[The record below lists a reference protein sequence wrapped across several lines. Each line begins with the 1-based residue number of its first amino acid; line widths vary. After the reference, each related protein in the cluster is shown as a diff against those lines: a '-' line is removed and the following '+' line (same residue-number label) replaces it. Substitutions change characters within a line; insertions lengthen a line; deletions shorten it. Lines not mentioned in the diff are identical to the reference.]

1 MAVETTINAS
11 SDTQVD
17 LKEALKQDNEKG
29 GLTPQASESSLQYDE
44 AEVKRI
50 KRKIDIRLCVVVAVM
65 YTVCQIDRVNLANA
79 VVAGM
84 GLEIDLTGQHYSTIV
99 AVFFPTYTVFQPL
112 MTVIARKIGPRIFM
126 GFITVAWGLVMVG
139 MGLVNDWKHL
149 AALRVILGLFE
160 AGLFPAAVFLISS
173 WYIRHETGKRIGLFY
188 LLGSAISSFGG
199 ILAYGL
205 QQMNGLQGH
214 AGWRWIF
221 IIEGV
226 LTVVVG
232 LVGFILIV
240 DFPEDARRTKWF
252 LTDRE
257 IDIMIDRVEKDRG
270 DAHLTP
276 FVLKEYLSYAFEWQG
291 WLLAV
296 NFLMTAIVI
305 YAVSYFL
312 PIVLM
317 QGLNFDVAE
326 AQTLTAPCFLFGTVL
341 GLTESWLSDKYKL
354 RGPVVVF
361 NAVLQIIGIALL
373 GYAKQNG
380 VRYLGAFILTGSCNA
395 NIPAALTYQSN
406 NITGQWRRAF
416 GSALIVAAGGVGGVI
431 GGLVFRE
438 QDKPDYEPGLWTCFI
453 AAGITIISVGITTVT
468 MGRRNK
474 QQKNGREIFDTPG
487 FRFTL

>member
-1 MAVETTINAS
+1 MAIETEVKTS
-11 SDTQVD
+11 SD
-17 LKEALKQDNEKG
+17 LKHIEDNEKA
-29 GLTPQASESSLQYDE
+29 LSSRISDSSLRYDE
-44 AEVKRI
+44 ATVKAI

-84 GLEIDLTGQHYSTIV
+84 GAEIDLTGTHYSTIV
-99 AVFFPTYTVFQPL
+99 AVFFPTYTIFQPL
-112 MTVIARKIGPRIFM
+112 MTVASRKIGPRIFM
-126 GFITVAWGLVMVG
+126 GFITVSWGLVMVG
-139 MGLVNDWKHL
+139 MGLVNNWQHL
-149 AALRVILGLFE
+149 AALRVVLGLFE

-173 WYIRHETGKRIGLFY
+173 WYVRHEVGKRIGLFY

-205 QQMNGLQGH
+205 QQMDGLQGH
-214 AGWRWIF
+214 RGWRWIF

-226 LTVVVG
+226 ITVAIG
-232 LVGFILIV
+232 LMGFVLIV
-240 DFPEDARRTKWF
+240 DFPEDARYTKWF
-252 LTDRE
+252 LTGKE

-276 FVLKEYLSYAFEWQG
+276 FVLKEYLKYGLEWQG
-291 WLLAV
+291 WLLLAV

-317 QGLNFDVAE
+317 QGLGFSIAE
-326 AQTLTAPCFLFGTVL
+326 AQTLTAPCFLFGTAL
-341 GLTESWLSDKYKL
+341 GLTESYFSDKYKT
-354 RGPVVVF
+354 RGIIIII
-361 NAVLQIIGIALL
+361 NAVLQIIGVALL
-373 GYAKQNG
+373 GYAKPNG

-395 NIPAALTYQSN
+395 NIPAAITYQSN

-416 GSALIVAAGGVGGVI
+416 GSALIVGAGGVGGVI
-431 GGLVFRE
+431 GGLVFRD
-438 QDKPDYEPGLWTCFI
+438 QDAPDYRPGLWTCFI

-468 MGRRNK
+468 MDRTNRKLRDGSI
-474 QQKNGREIFDTPG
+474 IFNTPG

>member
-1 MAVETTINAS
+1 MADRPAKRPPLE
-11 SDTQVD
+11 
-17 LKEALKQDNEKG
+17 LRHEEK
-29 GLTPQASESSLQYDE
+29 GLTPQASDSSLEYDE
-44 AEVKRI
+44 ATVKRI
-50 KRKIDIRLCVVVAVM
+50 KRRIDVRLCVVVALM
-65 YTVCQIDRVNLANA
+65 YTVCQIDRINLANA
-79 VVAGM
+79 
-84 GLEIDLTGQHYSTIV
+84 YSTIV
-99 AVFFPTYTVFQPL
+99 SVFFTTYTIFQPL

-126 GFITVAWGLVMVG
+126 GFITVSWGLVMVG
-139 MGLVNDWKHL
+139 MGLVHDWKHL
-149 AALRVILGLFE
+149 AGLRVILGLFE

-173 WYIRHETGKRIGLFY
+173 WYVRHETGKRIGLFY

-205 QQMNGLQGH
+205 QQMDGLQGH

-226 LTVVVG
+226 LTVAVG
-232 LVGFILIV
+232 LMGFVLIV

-252 LTDRE
+252 LSGPE

-276 FVLKEYLSYAFEWQG
+276 FILKEYLKYALEWQA

-305 YAVSYFL
+305 YAVAYFL

-317 QGLNFDVAE
+317 QGLGFSIAK
-326 AQTLTAPCFLFGTVL
+326 AQTLTAPCYLFGTVL
-341 GLTESWLSDKYKL
+341 GLTEAWLSDKYRL

-361 NAVLQIIGIALL
+361 NAVLQIAGIALL
-373 GYAKQNG
+373 GYAKTNA
-380 VRYLGAFILTGSCNA
+380 VRYFGAFVLSGSCNA

-416 GSALIVAAGGVGGVI
+416 GSALIVAGGGVGGVI
-431 GGLVFRE
+431 GGLVFRT
-438 QDKPDYEPGLWTCFI
+438 QDAPDYRPGLWTCFI
-453 AAGITIISVGITTVT
+453 AAAITIVSVGITTIT
-468 MGRRNK
+468 MRRTNRR
-474 QQKNGREIFDTPG
+474 QTQGLVIYDTPG

>member
-1 MAVETTINAS
+1 MAVETEIKTS
-11 SDTQVD
+11 FH
-17 LKEALKQDNEKG
+17 LKDIEDNERA
-29 GLTPQASESSLQYDE
+29 LSPRASDSSLQYDE
-44 AEVKRI
+44 ATVKAI

-84 GLEIDLTGQHYSTIV
+84 GAEIDLTGTNYSTIV

-112 MTVIARKIGPRIFM
+112 MTVLARKIGPRIFM
-126 GFITVAWGLVMVG
+126 GFITVSWGLVMVG
-139 MGLVNDWKHL
+139 MGLVNDWQHL

-173 WYIRHETGKRIGLFY
+173 WYVRHETGKRIGLFY

-205 QQMNGLQGH
+205 QQMDGLQGH

-226 LTVVVG
+226 ITVAVG
-232 LVGFILIV
+232 LMGFVLIV

-270 DAHLTP
+270 DAHVTP
-276 FVLKEYLSYAFEWQG
+276 FVLKEYLKYGLEWQG

-317 QGLNFDVAE
+317 QGLGFDVAK

-341 GLTESWLSDKYKL
+341 GLTESYFSDKYKT
-354 RGPVVVF
+354 RGIIVVI
-361 NAVLQIIGIALL
+361 NAILQVIGVALL
-373 GYAKQNG
+373 GYAKNNG
-380 VRYLGAFILTGSCNA
+380 VRYFGAFILTGSCNA
-395 NIPAALTYQSN
+395 NIPAAITYQSN

-416 GSALIVAAGGVGGVI
+416 GSALIVGAGGVGGVI

-438 QDKPDYEPGLWTCFI
+438 RDAPDYRPGLWTCFI
-453 AAGITIISVGITTVT
+453 AAGITVVSVGITTVT

-474 QQKNGREIFDTPG
+474 KQRDGLEIFNTPG

>member
-1 MAVETTINAS
+1 MAVMAEIKS
-11 SDTQVD
+11 SSARHV
-17 LKEALKQDNEKG
+17 EDNEKG
-29 GLTPQASESSLQYDE
+29 VLSPQVSDSSLQYDE
-44 AEVKRI
+44 ANVKRI
-50 KRKIDIRLCVVVAVM
+50 KRKIDVRLCVVVAVM

-79 VVAGM
+79 
-84 GLEIDLTGQHYSTIV
+84 STIV
-99 AVFFPTYTVFQPL
+99 AVFFPTYTVFQPV
-112 MTVIARKIGPRIFM
+112 MTVVARKIGPRIFM
-126 GFITVAWGLVMVG
+126 GFITVSWGLVMVG
-139 MGLVNDWKHL
+139 MGLVNDWREL
-149 AALRVILGLFE
+149 AGLRVVLGLFE

-205 QQMNGLQGH
+205 QQMHGLQGH

-226 LTVVVG
+226 LTVAIG
-232 LVGFILIV
+232 LVGFVLIV
-240 DFPEDARRTKWF
+240 DFPEDARRTRWF

-270 DAHLTP
+270 DAHVTP
-276 FVLKEYLSYAFEWQG
+276 FVLKEYLKYGLEWQG

-317 QGLNFDVAE
+317 QGLEFNVAE
-326 AQTLTAPCFLFGTVL
+326 AQTLTAPCFLFGTLL
-341 GLTESWLSDKYKL
+341 GLTESWLSDKYKT
-354 RGPVVVF
+354 RGIVVVI
-361 NAVLQIIGIALL
+361 NAVLQIIGVALL
-373 GYAKQNG
+373 GYAKNNG
-380 VRYLGAFILTGSCNA
+380 VRYFGAFILTGSCNA
-395 NIPAALTYQSN
+395 NIPASLTYQSN

-431 GGLVFRE
+431 GGLVFRKVVNVPTDLAYGRASLRLRS
-438 QDKPDYEPGLWTCFI
+438 QSFRWVSQLSLWGG
-453 AAGITIISVGITTVT
+453 GIGGKRL
-468 MGRRNK
+468 GR
-474 QQKNGREIFDTPG
+474 
-487 FRFTL
+487 

>member
-1 MAVETTINAS
+1 MEIKAPSDIKHVE
-11 SDTQVD
+11 
-17 LKEALKQDNEKG
+17 DNEKG
-29 GLTPQASESSLQYDE
+29 VLSSSLQYDE
-44 AEVKRI
+44 ATVKRI
-50 KRKIDIRLCVVVAVM
+50 KRKIDVRLCVVVAVM
-65 YTVCQIDRVNLANA
+65 YTVCQIDRVNLSNA

-84 GLEIDLTGQHYSTIV
+84 GTEIDLTGTNYSTMV
-99 AVFFPTYTVFQPL
+99 AVFFPTYTVFQPV

-139 MGLVNDWKHL
+139 MGLANDWREL
-149 AALRVILGLFE
+149 AGLRVVLGLFE

-173 WYIRHETGKRIGLFY
+173 WYVRQETGKRIGLFY

-205 QQMNGLQGH
+205 QQMHGIQGH

-226 LTVVVG
+226 LTVAIG
-232 LVGFILIV
+232 LLGFLLIV
-240 DFPEDARRTKWF
+240 DFPEDARRTRWF
-252 LTDRE
+252 LTDNE

-270 DAHLTP
+270 DAHVTP
-276 FVLKEYLSYAFEWQG
+276 FVLKEYLKYGLEWQG

-317 QGLNFDVAE
+317 EGLGFGVAE

-341 GLTESWLSDKYKL
+341 GLTESWLSDKYKT
-354 RGPVVVF
+354 RGVVVVL
-361 NAVLQIIGIALL
+361 NAVLQIIGVALL
-373 GYAKQNG
+373 GYAKDNA
-380 VRYLGAFILTGSCNA
+380 VRYFGAFILTGSCNA
-395 NIPAALTYQSN
+395 NIPASLTYQSN

-416 GSALIVAAGGVGGVI
+416 GSALIVGAGGVGGVI
-431 GGLVFRE
+431 GGLVFRD
-438 QDKPDYEPGLWTCFI
+438 QDAPEYRPGLWTCFI
-453 AAGITIISVGITTVT
+453 AAAITFVSVGITTFT
-468 MGRRNK
+468 MGRTNK
-474 QQKNGREIFDTPG
+474 KQRDGLVIFDTPG

>member
-1 MAVETTINAS
+1 MAVETNINAS
-11 SDTQVD
+11 SDTKLD
-17 LKEALKQDNEKG
+17 LKEALNHDNEKG
-29 GLTPQASESSLQYDE
+29 GLTQHASESSLQYDE
-44 AEVKRI
+44 AEVKAI

-84 GLEIDLTGQHYSTIV
+84 GLEIDLTGQNYSTIV

-112 MTVIARKIGPRIFM
+112 MTVLARKIGPRIFM
-126 GFITVAWGLVMVG
+126 GFITVSWGLVMVG

-149 AALRVILGLFE
+149 AALRVVLGLFE

-199 ILAYGL
+199 ILAYG
-205 QQMNGLQGH
+205 GH

-226 LTVVVG
+226 ITVAVG

-276 FVLKEYLSYAFEWQG
+276 FNLKEYFGYALEWQG
-291 WLLAV
+291 WLLAA

-317 QGLNFDVAE
+317 QGLGFDVAK

-361 NAVLQIIGIALL
+361 NAILQIVGIALL

-380 VRYLGAFILTGSCNA
+380 VRYFGAFVLTGSCNA

-416 GSALIVAAGGVGGVI
+416 GSALIVGAGGVGGII
-431 GGLVFRE
+431 GGLVFRD
-438 QDKPDYEPGLWTCFI
+438 QDAPDYRPGLWTCFI
-453 AAGITIISVGITTVT
+453 AAGITVVSVGITTVT
-468 MGRRNK
+468 MSRTNK
-474 QQKNGREIFDTPG
+474 KQANGKEIFNTPG

>member
-1 MAVETTINAS
+1 MAVETQINAS
-11 SDTQVD
+11 SDRKLD
-17 LKEALKQDNEKG
+17 LKEALNQDHEKS
-29 GLTPQASESSLQYDE
+29 GLTTHASGSSLQYDE
-44 AEVKRI
+44 AEVKAI

-79 VVAGM
+79 
-84 GLEIDLTGQHYSTIV
+84 YSTIV

-205 QQMNGLQGH
+205 QQMHGLQGH

-226 LTVVVG
+226 LTVAVG

-276 FVLKEYLSYAFEWQG
+276 FNLKEYFGYALEWQG
-291 WLLAV
+291 WLLAA

-317 QGLNFDVAE
+317 QGLKFDVAK

-380 VRYLGAFILTGSCNA
+380 VRYFGAFVLTGSCNA

-416 GSALIVAAGGVGGVI
+416 GSALIVGAGGVGGII
-431 GGLVFRE
+431 GGLVFRD
-438 QDKPDYEPGLWTCFI
+438 QDAPDYEPGLWTCFI
-453 AAGITIISVGITTVT
+453 AAGITIFSVGITTVT
-468 MGRRNK
+468 MSRTNKKQRNGK
-474 QQKNGREIFDTPG
+474 EIFNTPG

>member
-1 MAVETTINAS
+1 MAGTTETKS
-11 SDTQVD
+11 STTS
-17 LKEALKQDNEKG
+17 KHIEDNEKG
-29 GLTPQASESSLQYDE
+29 VLSSQISDTSIHYDE
-44 AEVKRI
+44 ATVKRI
-50 KRKIDIRLCVVVAVM
+50 KRKIDVRLCVVVAVM

-79 VVAGM
+79 YLALPARHGRRNRPQ
-84 GLEIDLTGQHYSTIV
+84 GNTLF
-99 AVFFPTYTVFQPL
+99 AVFFPTYTVFQPI
-112 MTVIARKIGPRIFM
+112 MTVIARKFGPRIFM

-139 MGLVNDWKHL
+139 MGLVHDWREL
-149 AALRVILGLFE
+149 AGLRVVLGLFE

-173 WYIRHETGKRIGLFY
+173 WYVRHETGKRIGLFY

-205 QQMNGLQGH
+205 QQMHGLHGH

-226 LTVVVG
+226 LTVTIG
-232 LVGFILIV
+232 LAGFLLIV
-240 DFPEDARRTKWF
+240 DFPEDARRTRWF
-252 LTDRE
+252 LADRE

-270 DAHLTP
+270 DAHVTP
-276 FVLKEYLSYAFEWQG
+276 FVLKEYLKYGLEWQG

-317 QGLNFDVAE
+317 QGLGFNVAE
-326 AQTLTAPCFLFGTVL
+326 AQTLTAPCFLFGTLL
-341 GLTESWLSDKYKL
+341 GLTESWLSDRYKT
-354 RGPVVVF
+354 RGIVVVT
-361 NAVLQIIGIALL
+361 NAVLQIIGVALL
-373 GYAKQNG
+373 GYAENNG
-380 VRYLGAFILTGSCNA
+380 VRYFGAFVLTGSCNA
-395 NIPAALTYQSN
+395 NIPASLTYQSN

-416 GSALIVAAGGVGGVI
+416 GSALIVGAGGVGGVI
-431 GGLVFRE
+431 GGLVFRD
-438 QDKPDYEPGLWTCFI
+438 QDAPDYRPGLYTCFI
-453 AAGITIISVGITTVT
+453 AAAITMVSVGITTVT

-474 QQKNGREIFDTPG
+474 RQERGEVIFDTPG

>member
-1 MAVETTINAS
+1 MAVMAEIKS
-11 SDTQVD
+11 SSSRHV
-17 LKEALKQDNEKG
+17 EANEKVV
-29 GLTPQASESSLQYDE
+29 LSPQVSDSLLQYDE
-44 AEVKRI
+44 ATVKRI
-50 KRKIDIRLCVVVAVM
+50 KRKIDVRLCVVVAVM

-84 GLEIDLTGQHYSTIV
+84 GAEIDLTGTHYSTIV
-99 AVFFPTYTVFQPL
+99 AVFFPTYTVLQPV

-126 GFITVAWGLVMVG
+126 GFITVSWGLVMVG
-139 MGLVNDWKHL
+139 MGLVNDWRDL
-149 AALRVILGLFE
+149 AGLRVVLGFFE

-205 QQMNGLQGH
+205 QQMHGLEGH

-226 LTVVVG
+226 LTVAIG
-232 LVGFILIV
+232 LVGFVLIV
-240 DFPEDARRTKWF
+240 DFPEDARRTRWF

-270 DAHLTP
+270 DAHVTP
-276 FVLKEYLSYAFEWQG
+276 FVLKDYLKYGLEWQG

-317 QGLNFDVAE
+317 QGLEFNVAE
-326 AQTLTAPCFLFGTVL
+326 AQTLTAPCFLFGTLL
-341 GLTESWLSDKYKL
+341 GLTESWLSDKYKT
-354 RGPVVVF
+354 RGIVVVI
-361 NAVLQIIGIALL
+361 NAVLQIIGVALL
-373 GYAKQNG
+373 GYAKNNG
-380 VRYLGAFILTGSCNA
+380 VRYFGAFILTGSCNA
-395 NIPAALTYQSN
+395 NIPASLTYQSN

-431 GGLVFRE
+431 GGLVFRD
-438 QDKPDYEPGLWTCFI
+438 QDAPDYRCGFILDYAFSVKVVNMPTDPAYGRASLRLRSQSFRWVSQLSLWGG
-453 AAGITIISVGITTVT
+453 GIGD
-468 MGRRNK
+468 RRLV
-474 QQKNGREIFDTPG
+474 R
-487 FRFTL
+487 

>member
-1 MAVETTINAS
+1 MAVPTETKS
-11 SDTQVD
+11 SPISKHVEDH
-17 LKEALKQDNEKG
+17 EKG
-29 GLTPQASESSLQYDE
+29 VLSTQISDSSLQYDE
-44 AEVKRI
+44 VTVKRI
-50 KRKIDIRLCVVVAVM
+50 KRKIDVRLCVVVAVM

-79 VVAGM
+79 YAPWS
-84 GLEIDLTGQHYSTIV
+84 LRLSATADLSTIV
-99 AVFFPTYTVFQPL
+99 AVFFPTYTVFQPI

-126 GFITVAWGLVMVG
+126 GLITVSWGLVMVG
-139 MGLVNDWKHL
+139 MGLVNDWREL
-149 AALRVILGLFE
+149 AGLRVVLGLFE

-188 LLGSAISSFGG
+188 LLGSALSSFGG

-205 QQMNGLQGH
+205 QQMHGIQGH

-226 LTVVVG
+226 LTVAVG
-232 LVGFILIV
+232 LAGFILIV
-240 DFPEDARRTKWF
+240 DFPEDARRTRWF
-252 LTDRE
+252 LADRE

-270 DAHLTP
+270 DAHVTP
-276 FVLKEYLSYAFEWQG
+276 FVLKEYLKYGLEWQG

-317 QGLNFDVAE
+317 QGLGFGVAE
-326 AQTLTAPCFLFGTVL
+326 AQTLTAPCFLFGTLL
-341 GLTESWLSDKYKL
+341 GLTESWLSDKYKT
-354 RGPVVVF
+354 RGIVVVV
-361 NAVLQIIGIALL
+361 NAVLQIIGVALL
-373 GYAKQNG
+373 GYAKKNG
-380 VRYLGAFILTGSCNA
+380 VRYFGAFILAGSCNA
-395 NIPAALTYQSN
+395 NIPASLTYQSN

-416 GSALIVAAGGVGGVI
+416 GSALIVGAGGVGGVI
-431 GGLVFRE
+431 GGLVFRD
-438 QDKPDYEPGLWTCFI
+438 QDAPDYRPGLWTCFI
-453 AAGITIISVGITTVT
+453 AAAITVVSVSITTVT

-474 QQKNGREIFDTPG
+474 RQEQGEAIFDTPG

>member
-1 MAVETTINAS
+1 MAVETRIKATHANY
-11 SDTQVD
+11 T
-17 LKEALKQDNEKG
+17 EDNEKG
-29 GLTPQASESSLQYDE
+29 VLSSEASNSSLRYDDTI
-44 AEVKRI
+44 VKRI
-50 KRKIDIRLCVVVAVM
+50 KRKIDVRLCVVVAIM

-84 GLEIDLTGQHYSTIV
+84 GAEIDLTGTNYVCLPYLPQSLPYIRKTNILNSTQSTMV

-139 MGLVNDWKHL
+139 MGLANNWRELDG
-149 AALRVILGLFE
+149 LRVILGLFE

-188 LLGSAISSFGG
+188 LLGSGLSSFGG

-226 LTVVVG
+226 LTVAIG
-232 LVGFILIV
+232 LMGFILIV
-240 DFPEDARRTKWF
+240 DFPEDARQTRWF
-252 LTDRE
+252 LKDHE
-257 IDIMIDRVEKDRG
+257 IDIMIDRVQKDRG
-270 DAHLTP
+270 DAHVTP
-276 FVLKEYLSYAFEWQG
+276 FVWREYLRYGLEWQG

-305 YAVSYFL
+305 YAISYFL

-317 QGLNFDVAE
+317 EGLGFGVAE
-326 AQTLTAPCFLFGTVL
+326 AQTLTAPCFLFGTLL
-341 GLTESWLSDKYKL
+341 GLTESYFSDKYKT
-354 RGPVVVF
+354 RGIIVVI
-361 NAVLQIIGIALL
+361 NAVLQIIGVALL
-373 GYAKQNG
+373 GYASNNG
-380 VRYLGAFILTGSCNA
+380 VRYFGAFILTGSCNA
-395 NIPAALTYQSN
+395 NIPASLTYQSN

-416 GSALIVAAGGVGGVI
+416 GSALIVGAGGVGGVI
-431 GGLVFRE
+431 GGLVFRD
-438 QDKPDYEPGLWTCFI
+438 QDAPEYRFVDPLL
-453 AAGITIISVGITTVT
+453 II
-468 MGRRNK
+468 RN
-474 QQKNGREIFDTPG
+474 GPFAD
-487 FRFTL
+487 